1 MNDESM
7 NTQEAVA
14 LPAESEV
21 AEITTSEN
29 PSGEVAAE
37 TPQEAVLETTPEAV
51 AETPATA
58 EVPTPAV
65 AERTDAS
72 APANPLD
79 EVKLRQHFKGKV
91 TRTDLGG
98 AFVDIG
104 IGVVGFSTS
113 HKW

>member
-21 AEITTSEN
+21 AEIATSEI

-37 TPQEAVLETTPEAV
+37 TTPEAVLETTPEAV
-51 AETPATA
+51 AEPTA
-58 EVPTPAV
+58 PVEVPAQTV
-65 AERTDAS
+65 ADS
-72 APANPLD
+72 APTNPLD
-79 EVKLRQHFKGKV
+79 AVRLRDHFKGKV